1 MKPFV
6 DKLIEVVKQIKKKDL
21 ENEIKKRGE
30 R

>member
-6 DKLIEVVKQIKKKDL
+6 DKLIEVVKQIKKQDL